1 MEYDA
6 YQELANA
13 IIVRA
18 AEDYRTLLRLQR
30 NYPNNSVVE
39 QKIKELEYD
48 IHTPFFQSQ
57 EKISLLSGRLIFL
70 LLSMQVLI
78 KRSFL
83 DPCQFRYFTDSVLT
97 GLVEFHRLAKSIAIY
112 GLATAL
118 PTTGTSGGQSIPG
131 SVSQY
136 ITLKLSQC

>member
-48 IHTPFFQSQ
+48 IHTPFFQSLT
-57 EKISLLSGRLIFL
+57 SLDVDRLFAE
-70 LLSMQVLI
+70 I
-78 KRSFL
+78 KTK
-83 DPCQFRYFTDSVLT
+83 Y
-97 GLVEFHRLAKSIAIY
+97 E
-112 GLATAL
+112 
-118 PTTGTSGGQSIPG
+118 
-131 SVSQY
+131 
-136 ITLKLSQC
+136 

>member
-30 NYPNNSVVE
+30 NYPNSSVVE

-48 IHTPFFQSQ
+48 IHTPFFQSLT
-57 EKISLLSGRLIFL
+57 SLDVDQLFSE
-70 LLSMQVLI
+70 I
-78 KRSFL
+78 KTK
-83 DPCQFRYFTDSVLT
+83 Y
-97 GLVEFHRLAKSIAIY
+97 E
-112 GLATAL
+112 
-118 PTTGTSGGQSIPG
+118 
-131 SVSQY
+131 
-136 ITLKLSQC
+136 

>member
-1 MEYDA
+1 MISGAFYVSVKRTFFEHTNSIVKNTGDDKMEYDA

-48 IHTPFFQSQ
+48 IHTPFFQS
-57 EKISLLSGRLIFL
+57 L
-70 LLSMQVLI
+70 
-78 KRSFL
+78 
-83 DPCQFRYFTDSVLT
+83 
-97 GLVEFHRLAKSIAIY
+97 
-112 GLATAL
+112 TAL
-118 PTTGTSGGQSIPG
+118 DVDQIFAE
-131 SVSQY
+131 
-136 ITLKLSQC
+136 ILKESLIDLCYYE

>member
-48 IHTPFFQSQ
+48 IHTPFFQSLT
-57 EKISLLSGRLIFL
+57 SLDVDQLFSE
-70 LLSMQVLI
+70 I
-78 KRSFL
+78 KTK
-83 DPCQFRYFTDSVLT
+83 Y
-97 GLVEFHRLAKSIAIY
+97 E
-112 GLATAL
+112 
-118 PTTGTSGGQSIPG
+118 
-131 SVSQY
+131 
-136 ITLKLSQC
+136 

>member
-1 MEYDA
+1 MQCLGDGSSFDHQASVKRCFSEHRFPNGFPNEITPEITMISGAFYISVKRTFFEHTNSIVKNTGGDKMEYDA

-48 IHTPFFQSQ
+48 IHTPFFQS
-57 EKISLLSGRLIFL
+57 L
-70 LLSMQVLI
+70 
-78 KRSFL
+78 
-83 DPCQFRYFTDSVLT
+83 
-97 GLVEFHRLAKSIAIY
+97 
-112 GLATAL
+112 TAL
-118 PTTGTSGGQSIPG
+118 D
-131 SVSQY
+131 VD
-136 ITLKLSQC
+136 